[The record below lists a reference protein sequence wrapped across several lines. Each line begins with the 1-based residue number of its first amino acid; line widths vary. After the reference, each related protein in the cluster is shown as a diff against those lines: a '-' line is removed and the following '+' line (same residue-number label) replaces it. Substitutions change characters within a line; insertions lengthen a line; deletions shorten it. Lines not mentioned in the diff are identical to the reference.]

1 MISFCDD
8 LNLLSPSL
16 KQGQQLLDICSAYGE
31 KWKLKCNPNIMEF
44 GKKIYKT
51 LSLTVNGKRIRKS

>member
-8 LNLLSPSL
+8 FNILSPSL

-31 KWKLKCNPNIMEF
+31 NWKIKFNPTKSYIMEF
-44 GKKIYKT
+44 GKKDIK
-51 LSLTVNGKRIRKS
+51 KRLVEQ